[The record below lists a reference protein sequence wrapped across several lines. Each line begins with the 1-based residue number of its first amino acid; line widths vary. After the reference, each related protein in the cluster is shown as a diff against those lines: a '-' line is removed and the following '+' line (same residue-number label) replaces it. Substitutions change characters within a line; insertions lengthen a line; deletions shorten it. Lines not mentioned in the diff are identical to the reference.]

1 MEDIGDCA
9 RANVGRAPGR
19 LMSPESIQSL
29 LALAFGFGVA
39 GLLAS
44 IYQLRTERPP
54 SFAILRVANRSP
66 FFILPFLM
74 FTAPFI
80 IMRNA
85 ILGANVED
93 GGFGFAMLATMVAG
107 FWSLM
112 SGTLVIQLITIVN
125 HLV

>member
-1 MEDIGDCA
+1 
-9 RANVGRAPGR
+9 
-19 LMSPESIQSL
+19 MSPESLQSL

-44 IYQLRTERPP
+44 MYQLRTERPP
-54 SFAILRVANRSP
+54 SFALLRVPIRSP
-66 FFILPFLM
+66 YFTLPFLM

-80 IMRNA
+80 IMRNT
-85 ILGANVED
+85 IIGTGVEE

-112 SGTLVIQLITIVN
+112 SGTLVIQVISIVN
-125 HLV
+125 GLV